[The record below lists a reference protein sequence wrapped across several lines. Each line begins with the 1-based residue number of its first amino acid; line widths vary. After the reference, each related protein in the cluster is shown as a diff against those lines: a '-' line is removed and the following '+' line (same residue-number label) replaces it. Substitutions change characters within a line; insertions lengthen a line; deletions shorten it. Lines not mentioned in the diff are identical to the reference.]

1 MVMNRAGKGAVWRWG
16 LVGICMLLGGCA
28 SVLYGDQQ
36 RVAVSARCGDRLVP
50 AQCFLRNDRGHWQ
63 VQAPAQLVLQRDAS
77 VLEVACSSPFFGAQ
91 VLRVMPGADASLAGN
106 LLVGGWVGAGVD
118 VVTGAGL
125 RYPAHIVVDYP
136 SCR

>member
-16 LVGICMLLGGCA
+16 LMGICMLLGGCA

-36 RVAVSARCGDRLVP
+36 RVAVSASCGDRLVP
-50 AQCFLRNDRGHWQ
+50 AQCFLRNHRGHWQ

-77 VLEVACSSPFFGAQ
+77 VLEGAQ

-106 LLVGGWVGAGVD
+106 LLVGGLIGAGVD